1 MTKLCSRPPLVLKT
15 SFNHIRGYLLKV
27 VYSSDWQDYLIQLVS
42 EMDILNHMWKSI
54 VENICFQMVFYLSF
68 VKAVV
73 FRKDPIS
80 HRSVVKSKASATKH
94 HVLWWTSTPE
104 KYFFWENLLKYSLII
119 FLNLIG
125 LKHVSLLVIKLKHP
139 IFGTDPSL
147 IVISN
152 KLKQHFFNI
161 ERTQTPEFWIQMNGH
176 RTSNLKSFN

>member
-1 MTKLCSRPPLVLKT
+1 
-15 SFNHIRGYLLKV
+15 
-27 VYSSDWQDYLIQLVS
+27 
-42 EMDILNHMWKSI
+42 
-54 VENICFQMVFYLSF
+54 MVFYLSF

-104 KYFFWENLLKYSLII
+104 KYFFFQENLLKYSLII

-139 IFGTDPSL
+139 IFGTNPSL
-147 IVISN
+147 IVI
-152 KLKQHFFNI
+152 LNI
-161 ERTQTPEFWIQMNGH
+161 EQTQTPEFQLRMNGH
-176 RTSNLKSFN
+176 RISNLKSFHYLDLLDYSAKRLEHHFIERTGIF